1 MSVKAGVAE
10 VAQFPFAVGIVQLRK
25 SEKSAIPGVPVERGT
40 DVFHKQV
47 WPGLTVACLDQT
59 CLCPEAC
66 QSPFSVSNGNQQ
78 APISMLAEG
87 LAENRKKMSVQSFKY
102 HGLLCSEKRPKLPD
116 LFLAKKTS
124 AWKACRRS
132 PRDSMQFGH
141 GEGLTGSQALLKAM
155 LFAFGQAKMI
165 SIMKSLI
172 EQLRKKLSGFVCY
185 NESKHKWV
193 KSDRLIITP
202 NSLIKTKYNRMPI
215 PPVLIFDEVESAIA
229 TVFGKTMAKDRVAS
243 VDYLK
248 ELLTKVSVVIASD
261 ASAGSLTLE
270 TLRAFRP
277 VKFHYILSTYQKPLN
292 ERYKVCVSYDE
303 NAWRQGIIDRHRRG
317 LVQFTHA
324 NSLEYAEKLAEELDD
339 KDRVRVITSNTP
351 GQEVRKLIENI
362 DKLVDS
368 GRVTH
373 IVYSPKIEAGV
384 SWNTKKCY
392 CINAWASDKIT
403 SPPALM
409 QSIVRVREPITGIIN
424 LCLKEVAPTDRIML
438 RPVLYQEVKQALEDG
453 DCSLDEFCL
462 KQELKHFPCMQHA
475 LVLHTMNKNEYYN
488 DYEQTLFRLMHE
500 NQMTV
505 LVDIGD
511 RRTKAPATE
520 ASSRYESRRADDI
533 FNAKQISDDQVFK
546 TLEAAVQASQDEV
559 GYQDSIK
566 RHFLQ
571 LLLQHNES
579 LLTAENIR
587 EFGLYRQETLDKLKR
602 YKLMSRGGAAGDDAY
617 GAISYLEKKLGF
629 DPVTGR
635 YDVAAFYASFGEAD
649 RKWYAKHQNAIRA
662 GLRDTL
668 KNKCLK
674 LDESQVSPG
683 KLIDLYMLLHK
694 EVTGLL
700 VARQPEKRIRV
711 RCGGQPWSE
720 TSEIEMNMRQF
731 RFYNA
736 VCAEV
741 AAPSQEC
748 LTMKLLL
755 STCIEIVKLAQLN
768 MPVHPS

>member
-1 MSVKAGVAE
+1 MATGSYASGYRYAESQPIGRRRDEDSLIEVPEKYLYTRFCQLDELFPDSVSTFVVKA
-10 VAQFPFAVGIVQLRK
+10 I
-25 SEKSAIPGVPVERGT
+25 
-40 DVFHKQV
+40 
-47 WPGLTVACLDQT
+47 
-59 CLCPEAC
+59 
-66 QSPFSVSNGNQQ
+66 
-78 APISMLAEG
+78 
-87 LAENRKKMSVQSFKY
+87 
-102 HGLLCSEKRPKLPD
+102 
-116 LFLAKKTS
+116 
-124 AWKACRRS
+124 
-132 PRDSMQFGH
+132 
-141 GEGLTGSQALLKAM
+141 TGSGKTDLLVN
-155 LFAFGQAKMI
+155 FI
-165 SIMKSLI
+165 SSRVPKTTPIWLVCYRKSLI

-185 NESKHKWV
+185 NESKNKWV
-193 KSDRLIITP
+193 KSDGLIITP
-202 NSLIKTKYNRMPI
+202 NSLIKTKYNRMPK

-229 TVFGKTMAKDRVAS
+229 TVFGKTTAKDRVAS

-292 ERYKVCVSYDE
+292 KRYKVRVSYDE
-303 NAWRQGIIDRHRRG
+303 NAWRQGIIDRHR
-317 LVQFTHA
+317 
-324 NSLEYAEKLAEELDD
+324 KEELDD

-351 GQEVRKLIENI
+351 GQEVRELIENI
-362 DKLVDS
+362 DELVDS

-403 SPPALM
+403 SPPARM
-409 QSIVRVREPITGIIN
+409 QSIVRVREPITGVIN

-462 KQELKHFPCMQHA
+462 KQELQHFPCMQHA
-475 LVLHTMNKNEYYN
+475 LVLHTMNKNKYYN

-500 NQMTV
+500 NQMTI
-505 LVDIGD
+505 LVYIGY

-533 FNAKQISDDQVFK
+533 FSAQQISDDQDLERF
-546 TLEAAVQASQDEV
+546 EAAVQASQDEV
-559 GYQDSIK
+559 GNQDSIK

-579 LLTAENIR
+579 LLTAENVR
-587 EFGLYRQETLDKLKR
+587 EFGLFRQETLDKLKR

-617 GAISYLEKKLGF
+617 SAIAYLEKSWASTLPLGATMF
-629 DPVTGR
+629 LPFTHR
-635 YDVAAFYASFGEAD
+635 L
-649 RKWYAKHQNAIRA
+649 AKPIVN
-662 GLRDTL
+662 GMPSTKTL
-668 KNKCLK
+668 F
-674 LDESQVSPG
+674 EQ
-683 KLIDLYMLLHK
+683 

-711 RCGGQPWSE
+711 RCGGKPWSE
-720 TSEIEMNMRQF
+720 TFEIEMNMRQF

-741 AAPSQEC
+741 AAPSQE
-748 LTMKLLL
+748 L
-755 STCIEIVKLAQLN
+755 V
-768 MPVHPS
+768 